1 MLGRELDL
9 LITVVIVIL
18 GVVLGGIMITIYF
31 ISNGNNSKLEDNSKE
46 EQNKGP
52 ISGNLK

>member
-18 GVVLGGIMITIYF
+18 GVVLGGVMITIYF
-31 ISNGNNSKLEDNSKE
+31 ISNGNNSKLEDNSKK